1 VGGAASGLSPSRGSA
16 VILREALKMRDAEG
30 FAPPQLQE
38 RRIMR
43 RPSIAPVLLITAALA
58 AVAAYVVP
66 RGLEAQRTLAIADD
80 PAQLASRALDGK
92 FDAAVATH
100 DVNEALA
107 AKDSDLARSYV
118 ELADARHVALDPAL
132 KQKVDAA
139 VKQAASVQQAT
150 KSFAYGFVEGEP
162 RDAASLA
169 GTTLGDLF
177 VFGDIRDAVREG
189 SRLAMGEKADTM
201 ILGLACVGLA
211 ITAGTYVTLGAEAPA
226 RIGLTLA
233 KAARKTGRLSA
244 DLAASVSRMLR
255 GVVDWGRLNGAIKGV
270 SISDPALAIRA
281 ARETVKMRRAR
292 SLVRLAGDVGTIE
305 TKAGTRAALDGLEIA
320 QSPREMS
327 RVAKLAEKDG
337 GKTRAVLKVAGRAAI
352 MLTAGAFDLT
362 LWIVGALIT
371 LFAFV
376 SSLPASAMQF
386 ISASWPGS
394 SRPSTSWC
402 VRHERRGRPLPGPG
416 TTAQRSH
423 ADILQWRRRDCLF
436 RSG

>member
-1 VGGAASGLSPSRGSA
+1 MCAALCSGYPQVAVLPSLYARHGMRGAHGS
-16 VILREALKMRDAEG
+16 
-30 FAPPQLQE
+30 APPQLQE
-38 RRIMR
+38 KRIEKRIMR
-43 RPSIAPVLLITAALA
+43 RPSIAPVLVIAAALA

-92 FDAAVATH
+92 FNAAMATRGI
-100 DVNEALA
+100 DKALA
-107 AKDSDLARSYV
+107 AKDADLARSYV
-118 ELADARHVALDPAL
+118 ELADARHVALDSAL

-139 VKQAASVQQAT
+139 VKEAASVQQAA

-255 GVVDWGRLNGAIKGV
+255 GVVDWGRLKSAIKGASV
-270 SISDPALAIRA
+270 SDPALAIRA
-281 ARETVKMRRAR
+281 ARETVKVRRAR
-292 SLVRLAGDVGTIE
+292 SLVRLAGDVGTVE

-327 RVAKLAEKDG
+327 RVAKLAEKEG
-337 GKTRAVLKVAGRAAI
+337 GKTRAILKVAGRAAI

-362 LWIVGALIT
+362 FWIIGALIT
-371 LFAFV
+371 LLAFV
-376 SSLPASAMQF
+376 SSLKSAAERMT
-386 ISASWPGS
+386 W
-394 SRPSTSWC
+394 
-402 VRHERRGRPLPGPG
+402 RHLQNRKARRLRREMKRFAAL
-416 TTAQRSH
+416 TA
-423 ADILQWRRRDCLF
+423 A
-436 RSG
+436 G